1 MSTVPYQRK
10 WAEQY
15 YDWQEIQEY
24 AKDKDMEW
32 SEEQCKDF
40 LDEHEDEM
48 SESMREVADDLIE
61 NWLYDIKSDL
71 DEEEE
76 EEDDNE

>member
-1 MSTVPYQRK
+1 MSTVQYQQK
-10 WAEQY
+10 WAEQWW
-15 YDWQEIQEY
+15 DWQEIQEY
-24 AKDKDMEW
+24 AKDIGMEW

-48 SESMREVADDLIE
+48 SEAMREVGNELVD

-71 DEEEE
+71 DDAL
-76 EEDDNE
+76 EDEDNNE

>member
-1 MSTVPYQRK
+1 MSTVQYQQK
-10 WAEQY
+10 WAEQWW
-15 YDWQEIQEY
+15 DWQEIQEY
-24 AKDKDMEW
+24 AKDKGMEW

-48 SESMREVADDLIE
+48 SEAMREVGNELVD

-71 DEEEE
+71 DDAL
-76 EEDDNE
+76 EDEANNE

>member
-40 LDEHEDEM
+40 LDEHEDEI

-76 EEDDNE
+76 DDNE